1 MRVFLTLQ
9 CLTVARTAGSRRR
22 RGHWVGMG
30 SVAQPAQRLLGT
42 QAGWGAKR
50 GGGGRSPIQCL
61 PGPALATSGQEVQA
75 VPSGPSEGGGSLGR
89 SDCWGG
95 LENAQESSQVGCQ
108 FLEGLISEKP
118 QA

>member
-42 QAGWGAKR
+42 QAGWGAKG

-75 VPSGPSEGGGSLGR
+75 VPRPLRGRGKPWQVRLLGR
-89 SDCWGG
+89 AGERSGKQAGG
-95 LENAQESSQVGCQ
+95 LPILGRAH
-108 FLEGLISEKP
+108 
-118 QA
+118 